1 MQPLAKLGVAQIVN
15 EKNRSEQNFE
25 VHANKYLVEES
36 LRVKI
41 SPRVIIALKPFSNI
55 WNKLEIWK
63 YCLYWVGANH
73 SGLYSKA
80 LPKRGTFFRLLVY
93 EREVISLVEVHE
105 RVGKSVIVVCKKAQK
120 G

>member
-1 MQPLAKLGVAQIVN
+1 M
-15 EKNRSEQNFE
+15 
-25 VHANKYLVEES
+25 HANKYLVEES

-41 SPRVIIALKPFSNI
+41 SPRVIIALEPFSNNI
-55 WNKLEIWK
+55 ICNKLEIWK

-73 SGLYSKA
+73 NGLYREP

-105 RVGKSVIVVCKKAQK
+105 RVGKSVIVVCKKA
-120 G
+120 

>member
-1 MQPLAKLGVAQIVN
+1 M
-15 EKNRSEQNFE
+15 
-25 VHANKYLVEES
+25 HANKYLVEES

-41 SPRVIIALKPFSNI
+41 SPRVIIALEPFSNI

-73 SGLYSKA
+73 NGLYREPR
-80 LPKRGTFFRLLVY
+80 PKRGTFFRLLVY

-105 RVGKSVIVVCKKAQK
+105 RVGKSVMVVCKKAEK

>member
-41 SPRVIIALKPFSNI
+41 SPRVIIALEPFSNI

-73 SGLYSKA
+73 NGLYSEA